1 METYYLQMILN
12 LKNKIMKKQACELW
26 IGTQTRFFKI
36 GEFKSISEAKR
47 YVSECVNCYYE
58 IRKAI

>member
-1 METYYLQMILN
+1 
-12 LKNKIMKKQACELW
+12 MKKQACELW